1 MTENQAE
8 ETSVTKPSVYPGLG
22 YPMHR
27 EVESPNETGWRG
39 SGKENIEH
47 VSRETLDEND

>member
-27 EVESPNETGWRG
+27 EEESPNQTGWRG
-39 SGKENIEH
+39 LGKENIEH